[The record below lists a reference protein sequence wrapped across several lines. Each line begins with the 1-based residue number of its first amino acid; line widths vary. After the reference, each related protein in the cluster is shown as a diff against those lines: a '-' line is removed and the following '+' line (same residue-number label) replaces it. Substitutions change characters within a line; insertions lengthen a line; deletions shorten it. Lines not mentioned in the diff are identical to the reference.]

1 MRSEQ
6 VIPEFVQENLRFFD
20 KTKYEKIEEYGQ
32 CCFSEKSKDGKAT
45 LVCQLNKDAIAI
57 KEPDKN
63 VLTYLSTEKGV
74 RSCPDGFLFVKE
86 KEEKW
91 TLYIIEF
98 KKTLNTSTYDKSKW
112 QFKMGIH
119 NARAIGAFLGIEI
132 QEIVLCSS
140 YREETIS
147 ELHKKV
153 DLSTLR
159 ASNSLSAIKKQEEW
173 RRGKCELEVDR
184 VRRAYCYKKIKL
196 NQNGVGNITL

>member
-45 LVCQLNKDAIAI
+45 LVCQLKKDAIAI

-112 QFKMGIH
+112 SGEYNI
-119 NARAIGAFLGIEI
+119 IE
-132 QEIVLCSS
+132 
-140 YREETIS
+140 T
-147 ELHKKV
+147 
-153 DLSTLR
+153 
-159 ASNSLSAIKKQEEW
+159 
-173 RRGKCELEVDR
+173 
-184 VRRAYCYKKIKL
+184 
-196 NQNGVGNITL
+196 

>member
-1 MRSEQ
+1 M
-6 VIPEFVQENLRFFD
+6 IPEVVQENLQFFD
-20 KTKYEKIEEYGQ
+20 KEKYEKIEGYGQ

-45 LVCQLNKDAIAI
+45 LICHLNKDAIAI

-74 RSCPDGFLFVKE
+74 RSCPDGFLFVKDE
-86 KEEKW
+86 EEKW
-91 TLYIIEF
+91 TLYVIEF

-119 NARAIGAFLGIEI
+119 NARAIAAFLGIDI
-132 QEIVLCSS
+132 QDIVLCSS

-147 ELHKKV
+147 ELHKNV

-159 ASNSLSAIKKQEEW
+159 ANNSLAAIKKQREW
-173 RRGKCELEVDR
+173 KSGKCEIEVDKQKQL
-184 VRRAYCYKKIKL
+184 YCYKKIQLDKEGTGTMKL
-196 NQNGVGNITL
+196 

>member
-1 MRSEQ
+1 M
-6 VIPEFVQENLRFFD
+6 IPEFVQENLRFFD

-32 CCFSEKSKDGKAT
+32 CCFSEKSKDGEAT
-45 LVCQLNKDAIAI
+45 LICQLKKDAIAI

-63 VLTYLSTEKGV
+63 VLTYLSTERGV
-74 RSCPDGFLFVKE
+74 RSCPDGFLFIRD

-98 KKTLNTSTYDKSKW
+98 KRTLNISTYSKSKW

-147 ELHKKV
+147 GLHEKV

-159 ASNSLSAIKKQEEW
+159 ASNSVSSMRKQEEW
-173 RRGKCELEVDR
+173 KSGQCELEVDK
-184 VRRAYCYKKIKL
+184 VRRTYCYKKIKL